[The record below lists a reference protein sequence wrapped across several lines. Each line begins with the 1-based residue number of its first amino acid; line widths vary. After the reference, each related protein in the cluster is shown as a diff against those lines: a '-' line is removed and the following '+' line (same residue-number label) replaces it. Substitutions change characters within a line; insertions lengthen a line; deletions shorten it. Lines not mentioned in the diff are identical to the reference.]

1 MNLKLCIAAMLLLLL
16 QGVLHAQTGD
26 DIISPLYVDGN
37 IPDLTINKVIN
48 YKAHSFRITDFKNK
62 LLIFN
67 FWGTYCSA
75 CINRF
80 EDEQQLQQQ
89 FANDVQFILVTDE
102 PAAKVKNTI
111 RSWEQRH
118 HKKFI
123 FPLVVEDTILN
134 KYIRSSYRPH
144 FAWIDYW
151 QRLIAQTNEYYINA
165 NCLSA
170 ALAIMKQQKKLKDEI
185 DAGTDTTG
193 KTTLIN
199 R

>member
-1 MNLKLCIAAMLLLLL
+1 MKLKYCLPAMLLLLL
-16 QGVLHAQTGD
+16 QGRLHAQTTD
-26 DIISPLYVDGN
+26 ENIISPLYVDGN
-37 IPDLTINKVIN
+37 LPNLTIKKVIN
-48 YKAHSFRITDFKNK
+48 YKTDSFHITDFKNK

-80 EDEQQLQQQ
+80 KDEQQLQQQ

-102 PAAKVKNTI
+102 PAEKVKKTI
-111 RSWEQRH
+111 KNWEQRH
-118 HKKFI
+118 QEKFI

-151 QRLIAQTNEYYINA
+151 QRLVAQTNEYYINA

-170 ALAIMKQQKKLKDEI
+170 MLVVMKQQKKLQDEI
-185 DAGTDTTG
+185 DAGIDTTTQT
-193 KTTLIN
+193 KIN
-199 R
+199 

>member
-1 MNLKLCIAAMLLLLL
+1 MKLKYCLPAMLLLLL
-16 QGVLHAQTGD
+16 QGRLHAQTTD
-26 DIISPLYVDGN
+26 ENIISPLYVDGN
-37 IPDLTINKVIN
+37 LPNLTIKKVIN
-48 YKAHSFRITDFKNK
+48 YKTDSFHITDFKNK

-102 PAAKVKNTI
+102 PAEKVKKTI
-111 RSWEQRH
+111 QRWEQRH
-118 HKKFI
+118 NEKFI

-151 QRLIAQTNEYYINA
+151 QRLVAQTNEYYINA

-170 ALAIMKQQKKLKDEI
+170 MLVVMKQQKKLQDEI
-185 DAGTDTTG
+185 DAGIDTTTQT
-193 KTTLIN
+193 KIN
-199 R
+199 